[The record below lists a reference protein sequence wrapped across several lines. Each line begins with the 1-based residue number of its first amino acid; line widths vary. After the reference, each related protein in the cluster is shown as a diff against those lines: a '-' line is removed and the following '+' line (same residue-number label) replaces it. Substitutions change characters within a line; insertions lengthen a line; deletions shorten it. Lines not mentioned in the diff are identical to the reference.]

1 MCGSGSIFQYGSKS
15 TKLLNTV
22 PIWICIQELWN
33 SEYGSGS
40 THVNIGIK
48 RGKRC
53 QIRGHIVL
61 IVLKNILLLRKLFF
75 YKIISIFCFTN
86 YSITL
91 DTDSEYRS
99 GSIHIN
105 IKIKRCQIR

>member
-1 MCGSGSIFQYGSKS
+1 MCGSGSIYQYGSKS

-75 YKIISIFCFTN
+75 YKIISIFV
-86 YSITL
+86 L
-91 DTDSEYRS
+91 
-99 GSIHIN
+99 
-105 IKIKRCQIR
+105 QIIV